1 MTFSKTHT
9 KFQKNFNLK
18 EEEEEDDYEEE
29 KEALES
35 LTVYVLNF
43 KESTL
48 KI

>member
-35 LTVYVLNF
+35 LTV
-43 KESTL
+43 
-48 KI
+48 

>member
-18 EEEEEDDYEEE
+18 EEDDYEEE

-35 LTVYVLNF
+35 LTV
-43 KESTL
+43 
-48 KI
+48 